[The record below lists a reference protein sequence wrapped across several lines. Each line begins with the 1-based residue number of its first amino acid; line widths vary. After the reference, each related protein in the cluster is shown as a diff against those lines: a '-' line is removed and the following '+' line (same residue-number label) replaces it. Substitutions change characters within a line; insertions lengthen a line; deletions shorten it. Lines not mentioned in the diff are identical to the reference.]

1 MNLRI
6 INPDGLSDPTPNGY
20 SHVALATGGASLAFI
35 AGQGGGGLSGGM
47 SADFEGQVKQ
57 AFANLGVAI
66 EAAGARP
73 EQVAK
78 LNSYVVDHD
87 EAKLGILAR
96 HVKAMFGETPPPH
109 TLVPV
114 PRLAEDGM
122 LFEIDAIA
130 VLD

>member
-1 MNLRI
+1 M
-6 INPDGLSDPTPNGY
+6 
-20 SHVALATGGASLAFI
+20 
-35 AGQGGGGLSGGM
+35 
-47 SADFEGQVKQ
+47 
-57 AFANLGVAI
+57 
-66 EAAGARP
+66 
-73 EQVAK
+73 AK

-87 EAKLGILAR
+87 EGKLGILAR
-96 HVKAMFGETPPPH
+96 HVRAMFGETLPPH